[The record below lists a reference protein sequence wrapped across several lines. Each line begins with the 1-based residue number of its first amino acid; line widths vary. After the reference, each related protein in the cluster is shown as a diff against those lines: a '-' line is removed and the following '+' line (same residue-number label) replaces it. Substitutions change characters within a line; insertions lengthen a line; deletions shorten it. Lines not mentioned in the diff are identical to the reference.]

1 MSQEPVKREIN
12 QEVLEKLKKDIMFEV
27 KPKKLTFREKL
38 ARILNI
44 KVFRFDRQQRKEEVQ
59 SFITISNDGI
69 GVYTKNDFVW
79 NNPFRLLKRFIKNVL
94 NFYRYGDPLQTV
106 YVIPLHK
113 RMVEFVTSKKSLK
126 SIRNSKVR
134 F

>member
-69 GVYTKNDFVW
+69 GVYTKNDFVC
-79 NNPFRLLKRFIKNVL
+79 NQPKNTKPYFWAICPAFL
-94 NFYRYGDPLQTV
+94 PYFCCLGC
-106 YVIPLHK
+106 
-113 RMVEFVTSKKSLK
+113 
-126 SIRNSKVR
+126 
-134 F
+134 